1 MPDPQAVPQEEDHK
15 TVASVDREVASVA
28 KEEALEE
35 DREEASVEDKGEA
48 SVEDQ
53 EEGSV
58 EAEVD
63 SEEDEGRSFCKLHS
77 FVHSRLEIDLYF
89 TVEVAAFIIVNLAF
103 VISSLISL
111 PLITCLIGNR
121 SFICLFS
128 FYQYLLIHIKNRK
141 YQSVID

>member
-15 TVASVDREVASVA
+15 TVASVDREVASVEDQ
-28 KEEALEE
+28 EEASVE
-35 DREEASVEDKGEA
+35 DRGEASVEDKGEGSA
-48 SVEDQ
+48 EDQ

-58 EAEVD
+58 ETEVG
-63 SEEDEGRSFCKLHS
+63 SEEDERRSFCKLHS

-111 PLITCLIGNR
+111 SIITCLIGNR
-121 SFICLFS
+121 SFICLFAY
-128 FYQYLLIHIKNRK
+128 FLFINTYLFT
-141 YQSVID
+141 